1 MKSMGDKIIEI
12 NNLYKSF
19 GENKAV
25 NGISFHLNQG
35 ELFSFLG
42 VNGAGK
48 STTINIIVGVLKK
61 DSGECFVDGY
71 SIEKSEKILPEIG
84 IVFQNS
90 VLDKKLSVLDNL
102 KYRAYLYGMN
112 KTEFKKRLEFFSKKL
127 DLENLLK
134 RPLGL
139 LSGGQKRKI
148 DITRAL
154 LHKPKILILDEP
166 TTGLDPQ
173 TRKNVWKLID
183 ELRKNEKLTVLLT
196 THYMEEASISDY
208 VVIIDKGVIV
218 AEGKPSDLKTKFAY
232 DYLKIYKYNEDL
244 KGLLIKNNIKYSL
257 ESNCLEIKFQS
268 TNEAKDFVSDYKD
281 YIYDLEIIKGTMD
294 DVFLN
299 ATGRELNNL

>member
-1 MKSMGDKIIEI
+1 
-12 NNLYKSF
+12 
-19 GENKAV
+19 
-25 NGISFHLNQG
+25 
-35 ELFSFLG
+35 
-42 VNGAGK
+42 
-48 STTINIIVGVLKK
+48 
-61 DSGECFVDGY
+61 
-71 SIEKSEKILPEIG
+71 
-84 IVFQNS
+84 
-90 VLDKKLSVLDNL
+90 
-102 KYRAYLYGMN
+102 MN

-173 TRKNVWKLID
+173 TRKNVWELID
-183 ELRKNEKLTVLLT
+183 ELRKKEKLTVLLT
-196 THYMEEASISDY
+196 THYMEEASKSDY

-268 TNEAKDFVSDYKD
+268 TKEAKDFVSDYKD

-294 DVFLN
+294 DVFLT
-299 ATGRELNNL
+299 ATGKELNNL

>member
-1 MKSMGDKIIEI
+1 MGDKIIEI

-71 SIEKSEKILPEIG
+71 STQESEKILPEIG

-112 KTEFKKRLEFFSKKL
+112 KV
-127 DLENLLK
+127 
-134 RPLGL
+134 
-139 LSGGQKRKI
+139 
-148 DITRAL
+148 
-154 LHKPKILILDEP
+154 LI
-166 TTGLDPQ
+166 
-173 TRKNVWKLID
+173 
-183 ELRKNEKLTVLLT
+183 
-196 THYMEEASISDY
+196 YME
-208 VVIIDKGVIV
+208 
-218 AEGKPSDLKTKFAY
+218 
-232 DYLKIYKYNEDL
+232 
-244 KGLLIKNNIKYSL
+244 
-257 ESNCLEIKFQS
+257 
-268 TNEAKDFVSDYKD
+268 
-281 YIYDLEIIKGTMD
+281 
-294 DVFLN
+294 
-299 ATGRELNNL
+299 

>member
-1 MKSMGDKIIEI
+1 MGDKIIEI

-71 SIEKSEKILPEIG
+71 SIEESEKILPKIG

-173 TRKNVWKLID
+173 TRKNVWELID
-183 ELRKNEKLTVLLT
+183 ELRKKEKLTVLLT
-196 THYMEEASISDY
+196 THYMEEASKSDY

-257 ESNCLEIKFQS
+257 ESDCLEIKFQS
-268 TNEAKDFVSDYKD
+268 TKEAKDFVNDYKD

-294 DVFLN
+294 DVFLTV
-299 ATGRELNNL
+299 TGKELNNL

>member
-1 MKSMGDKIIEI
+1 MKSMSDKIIEI

-71 SIEKSEKILPEIG
+71 STQESEKILPEIG

-173 TRKNVWKLID
+173 TRKNVWELID
-183 ELRKNEKLTVLLT
+183 ELRKKEKL
-196 THYMEEASISDY
+196 
-208 VVIIDKGVIV
+208 
-218 AEGKPSDLKTKFAY
+218 
-232 DYLKIYKYNEDL
+232 
-244 KGLLIKNNIKYSL
+244 NIL
-257 ESNCLEIKFQS
+257 
-268 TNEAKDFVSDYKD
+268 
-281 YIYDLEIIKGTMD
+281 G
-294 DVFLN
+294 FLFM
-299 ATGRELNNL
+299 ATQKC

>member
-1 MKSMGDKIIEI
+1 MGDKIIEI

-71 SIEKSEKILPEIG
+71 SIEESEKI
-84 IVFQNS
+84 
-90 VLDKKLSVLDNL
+90 
-102 KYRAYLYGMN
+102 YGMN

-173 TRKNVWKLID
+173 TRKNVWELID
-183 ELRKNEKLTVLLT
+183 ELRKKEKLTVLLT
-196 THYMEEASISDY
+196 THYMEEASKSDY

-268 TNEAKDFVSDYKD
+268 TKEAKDFVSDYKD

-299 ATGRELNNL
+299 ATGKELNNL